1 MLKSLNVFMLKKLT
15 AKNYTWI
22 DIDHPTTNDIAY
34 VKKKYDIRDVVLDRL
49 IPPMKRSELED
60 YKQYFFI
67 ILHFPSFDREF
78 RKSMPEELDII
89 ITKDTLITSHNGNLS
104 EHNKFFQICNECAP
118 EKLIL
123 LGKGHIHMLYHLLD
137 ALIDAQLP
145 MLDHIAENITRIEEQ
160 VFRGQ
165 EREMLSEIAIVKR
178 DVIDFRRIVKPQH
191 SVLEALNHKAAHLFG
206 EKYMVKLERHMQEI
220 IGSNIKIWNTIENHK
235 EMIESIEETNESL
248 LSYKLNE
255 TMKFLTA
262 ASLILTPM
270 TLIINIWGMSFS
282 DFPLKDNPY
291 GFWIIISFMMIVGII
306 SMVYFKAKKWM

>member
-1 MLKSLNVFMLKKLT
+1 MLKKLT

-22 DIDHPTTNDIAY
+22 DIDHPTEEDVNY
-34 VKKKYDIRDVVLDRL
+34 VKNNYGIRDVVLNRL
-49 IPPMKRSELED
+49 IPPMKRSEIEE

-67 ILHFPSFDREF
+67 ILHFPSFDQEF
-78 RKSMPEELDII
+78 RKSRPEELDVI

-104 EHNKFFQICNECAP
+104 AHNTFFKICNECEP

-123 LGKGHIHMLYHLLD
+123 LGKGHVHLFYHLLD
-137 ALIDAQLP
+137 SLIDAQLP
-145 MLDHIAENITRIEEQ
+145 MLDHIAENITRIEEK

-165 EREMLSEIAIVKR
+165 EREMLREIAIVKR
-178 DVIDFRRIVKPQH
+178 DIIDFRRIVKPQH
-191 SVLEALNHKAAHLFG
+191 SILEALNRKAYHLFG
-206 EKYMVKLERHMQEI
+206 DKYMKKMERNSQEI

-262 ASLILTPM
+262 TSVILTPM
-270 TLIINIWGMSFS
+270 ALFINIWGMSFGNM
-282 DFPLKDNPY
+282 PLENNSW
-291 GFWIIISFMMIVGII
+291 GFWIILVSALII
-306 SMVYFKAKKWM
+306 GVSITLYFKLKRWM